1 MSDATTAV
9 REGDF
14 TARRS
19 LAKSISAIESGG
31 PEALAIE
38 QRALQQPAAAHVL
51 GITGPPGAGKSS
63 LISALLPHAL
73 DHYGAVAILAVDPS
87 SSLTGGALLGDRVRM
102 DYRHFDQKVFFRSM
116 ASRGYQG
123 GIAAATRASVN
134 VLDAAGWPLV
144 IIETLGIGQVEL
156 DVMDLADRV
165 AVVLNP
171 GWGDSF
177 QANKAGLTEQGDA
190 FVLNKADRPGLENA
204 KILLEQSLQ
213 CLPTAT
219 PPSVFT
225 TIATDNEGISELW
238 QALTKLMRM
247 LLQPNRANAAVTP
260 SRKGRKPSCC
270 RTSKGFWS
278 HPQQPARKTPHP
290 RTPPT
295 SYSASTANGT
305 RPCSLQTHCPENIYG
320 ALNTFR

>member
-1 MSDATTAV
+1 MSDATTADW
-9 REGDF
+9 EGAF

-38 QRALQQPAAAHVL
+38 QRALQQPGSAHVL

-73 DHYGAVAILAVDPS
+73 NHYGAVAILAVDPS

-102 DYRHFDQKVFFRSM
+102 DYQHFDRKVFFRSM
-116 ASRGYQG
+116 ASRGHQG
-123 GIAAATRASVN
+123 GVAAATRASVN
-134 VLDAAGWPLV
+134 VLDGAGWPLV

-156 DVMDLADRV
+156 DVMALADRV

-177 QANKAGLTEQGDA
+177 QANKAGLTEQGDV

-204 KILLEQSLQ
+204 IMLLEQSLQ
-213 CLPTAT
+213 CLPTT
-219 PPSVFT
+219 IPPAVFT
-225 TIATDNEGISELW
+225 TIATDGEGVPELW
-238 QALTKLMRM
+238 QALAQLMQDAPQEQQHRRRSDGVNEGAKTQLLRDFEAFLASPETASKESATPEGAAD
-247 LLQPNRANAAVTP
+247 LLQRFYREQN
-260 SRKGRKPSCC
+260 
-270 RTSKGFWS
+270 
-278 HPQQPARKTPHP
+278 
-290 RTPPT
+290 
-295 SYSASTANGT
+295 
-305 RPCSLQTHCPENIYG
+305 
-320 ALNTFR
+320 

>member
-1 MSDATTAV
+1 M
-9 REGDF
+9 
-14 TARRS
+14 
-19 LAKSISAIESGG
+19 
-31 PEALAIE
+31 
-38 QRALQQPAAAHVL
+38 
-51 GITGPPGAGKSS
+51 
-63 LISALLPHAL
+63 
-73 DHYGAVAILAVDPS
+73 
-87 SSLTGGALLGDRVRM
+87 RM

-156 DVMDLADRV
+156 EVMDLADRV

-219 PPSVFT
+219 PPGVFS
-225 TIATDNEGISELW
+225 TIATDGEGIPELW
-238 QALTKLMRM
+238 QALSNLMQVPAGEQQSRRRSVAIM
-247 LLQPNRANAAVTP
+247 EGAKAQLLQDFDEFLASPAAASPETAP
-260 SRKGRKPSCC
+260 SEG
-270 RTSKGFWS
+270 
-278 HPQQPARKTPHP
+278 AVDL
-290 RTPPT
+290 
-295 SYSASTANGT
+295 
-305 RPCSLQTHCPENIYG
+305 LQRFY
-320 ALNTFR
+320 RQRD

>member
-1 MSDATTAV
+1 MNDSATA
-9 REGDF
+9 GGANDF
-14 TARRS
+14 AARRA
-19 LAKSISAIESGG
+19 LAKSISTIESGG
-31 PEALAIE
+31 AEALAIE
-38 QRALQQPAAAHVL
+38 QRALQQPACAHVL

-63 LISALLPHAL
+63 LVSALLPHAL
-73 DHYGAVAILAVDPS
+73 NEYGAVAVLAVDPS
-87 SSLTGGALLGDRVRM
+87 SSVTGGALLGDRVRM

-116 ASRGYQG
+116 ASRGHQG

-134 VLDAAGWPLV
+134 VLDAAGWPLI

-156 DVMDLADRV
+156 DVINLADRV

-238 QALTKLMRM
+238 QALTKLMQDAPTTQQSKRRCDALKEGAKTQ
-247 LLQPNRANAAVTP
+247 LLQDFERFLESPAVASPENAA
-260 SRKGRKPSCC
+260 SDDAADLLRRFY
-270 RTSKGFWS
+270 R
-278 HPQQPARKTPHP
+278 QRD
-290 RTPPT
+290 
-295 SYSASTANGT
+295 
-305 RPCSLQTHCPENIYG
+305 
-320 ALNTFR
+320 

>member
-1 MSDATTAV
+1 MSDVTSADWAD
-9 REGDF
+9 GF
-14 TARRS
+14 TARRA
-19 LAKSISAIESGG
+19 LAKSISAVESGG

-51 GITGPPGAGKSS
+51 GFTGPPGAGKSS

-219 PPSVFT
+219 PPGVFT
-225 TIATDNEGISELW
+225 TIATDGEGIPELW
-238 QALTKLMRM
+238 QALTNLMQDARCR
-247 LLQPNRANAAVTP
+247 PNRADAAVLTP
-260 SRKGRKPSCC
+260 SWK
-270 RTSKGFWS
+270 
-278 HPQQPARKTPHP
+278 ARKAQLLQDFDEVSGVTRGCQPGN
-290 RTPPT
+290 RTPPRALPT
-295 SYSASTANGT
+295 SCGASTANGT
-305 RPCSLQTHCPENIYG
+305 SPGSAYKISSQS
-320 ALNTFR
+320 

>member
-1 MSDATTAV
+1 MSDVTSADWAD
-9 REGDF
+9 GF
-14 TARRS
+14 TARRA
-19 LAKSISAIESGG
+19 LAKSISAVESGG

-156 DVMDLADRV
+156 EVMDLADRV

-219 PPSVFT
+219 PPGVFS
-225 TIATDNEGISELW
+225 TIATDGEGIPELW
-238 QALTKLMRM
+238 QALSNLMQVPAGEQQSRRRSVAIM
-247 LLQPNRANAAVTP
+247 EGAKAQLLQDFEEFLASPAAASPETAP
-260 SRKGRKPSCC
+260 SEG
-270 RTSKGFWS
+270 
-278 HPQQPARKTPHP
+278 AVDL
-290 RTPPT
+290 
-295 SYSASTANGT
+295 
-305 RPCSLQTHCPENIYG
+305 LQRFY
-320 ALNTFR
+320 RQRD

>member
-1 MSDATTAV
+1 MSDSATAGDA
-9 REGDF
+9 EDF
-14 TARRS
+14 TARRA
-19 LAKSISAIESGG
+19 LAKSISTIESGG
-31 PEALAIE
+31 TEALAIE
-38 QRALQQPAAAHVL
+38 QKALEQPPSAHVL

-73 DHYGAVAILAVDPS
+73 NEYGAVAILAVDPS

-116 ASRGYQG
+116 ASRGHQG
-123 GIAAATRASVN
+123 GIAAATRASIN
-134 VLDAAGWPLV
+134 LLDAAGWPLV

-156 DVMDLADRV
+156 DVIELADRV

-219 PPSVFT
+219 PPGVFS
-225 TIATDNEGISELW
+225 TIATDGEGIPELW
-238 QALTKLMRM
+238 QALSNLMQVPAGAQQSRRRSAAIM
-247 LLQPNRANAAVTP
+247 EGAKAQLLQDFEEFLASPGAASP
-260 SRKGRKPSCC
+260 
-270 RTSKGFWS
+270 
-278 HPQQPARKTPHP
+278 KTPP
-290 RTPPT
+290 
-295 SYSASTANGT
+295 SEGAVDL
-305 RPCSLQTHCPENIYG
+305 LQRFYRLRG
-320 ALNTFR
+320 

>member
-1 MSDATTAV
+1 MKDSATAGV
-9 REGDF
+9 ADDF
-14 TARRS
+14 TARRA
-19 LAKSISAIESGG
+19 LAKSISTIESGG
-31 PEALAIE
+31 AEALAIE
-38 QRALQQPAAAHVL
+38 QRALEQPAAAHVL

-73 DHYGAVAILAVDPS
+73 AQYGAVAVLAVDPS

-116 ASRGYQG
+116 ASRGHQG

-134 VLDAAGWPLV
+134 LLDAAGWPLV

-156 DVMDLADRV
+156 DIMTLADRV

-213 CLPTAT
+213 CLPTST
-219 PPSVFT
+219 PPGVYSTV
-225 TIATDNEGISELW
+225 ATDGDGVPDLW
-238 QALTKLMRM
+238 QALATLMRESTQEKQTLRRHAAIREGAKTQ
-247 LLQPNRANAAVTP
+247 LLQDFDAFLASPSAALPENTASENAA
-260 SRKGRKPSCC
+260 
-270 RTSKGFWS
+270 
-278 HPQQPARKTPHP
+278 AL
-290 RTPPT
+290 
-295 SYSASTANGT
+295 
-305 RPCSLQTHCPENIYG
+305 LQRFYRG
-320 ALNTFR
+320 QD

>member
-1 MSDATTAV
+1 MSDATTAD

-177 QANKAGLTEQGDA
+177 QADKAGLTEQGDA

-238 QALTKLMRM
+238 QALTKLMQDAPTTQQSKRRCDALREGAKTQ
-247 LLQPNRANAAVTP
+247 LLQDFERFLESPAA
-260 SRKGRKPSCC
+260 
-270 RTSKGFWS
+270 
-278 HPQQPARKTPHP
+278 
-290 RTPPT
+290 
-295 SYSASTANGT
+295 AS
-305 RPCSLQTHCPENIYG
+305 PENASSDDAADLLRRFY
-320 ALNTFR
+320 RQRD

>member
-1 MSDATTAV
+1 MSDSATA
-9 REGDF
+9 GDAEDI
-14 TARRS
+14 TARRA
-19 LAKSISAIESGG
+19 LAKSISTIESGG
-31 PEALAIE
+31 TEALAIE
-38 QRALQQPAAAHVL
+38 QKALEQPPSAHVL

-73 DHYGAVAILAVDPS
+73 AQYGAVAILAVDPS

-116 ASRGYQG
+116 ASRGHQG
-123 GIAAATRASVN
+123 GIAAATRASIN
-134 VLDAAGWPLV
+134 LLDAAGWPLV

-156 DVMDLADRV
+156 DVIELADRV

-219 PPSVFT
+219 PPGVFS
-225 TIATDNEGISELW
+225 TIATDGDGIPELW
-238 QALTKLMRM
+238 QALSNLMLVPAGAQQSRRRNAAIM
-247 LLQPNRANAAVTP
+247 EGAKAQLLQDFEEFLALPAAASPETAP
-260 SRKGRKPSCC
+260 S
-270 RTSKGFWS
+270 
-278 HPQQPARKTPHP
+278 
-290 RTPPT
+290 
-295 SYSASTANGT
+295 
-305 RPCSLQTHCPENIYG
+305 EG
-320 ALNTFR
+320 AVELLRRFYRLRG

>member
-1 MSDATTAV
+1 MSDASTAG

-31 PEALAIE
+31 PDALAIE
-38 QRALQQPAAAHVL
+38 QRALQKPASAHVL

-156 DVMDLADRV
+156 DVMALADRV

-204 KILLEQSLQ
+204 IMLLEQSLQ
-213 CLPTAT
+213 CLPTMT
-219 PPSVFT
+219 PPAVFT
-225 TIATDNEGISELW
+225 TIATDGEGVPELW
-238 QALTKLMRM
+238 QALAQLMQDAPQEQQNRRRSHAVREGAKTQLLNDFEAFLASPAAASPENGPSDSAAN
-247 LLQPNRANAAVTP
+247 LLQRFY
-260 SRKGRKPSCC
+260 R
-270 RTSKGFWS
+270 
-278 HPQQPARKTPHP
+278 QQD
-290 RTPPT
+290 
-295 SYSASTANGT
+295 
-305 RPCSLQTHCPENIYG
+305 
-320 ALNTFR
+320 

>member
-1 MSDATTAV
+1 MSDGTSASSPD
-9 REGDF
+9 DF
-14 TARRS
+14 TVRRA

-31 PEALAIE
+31 PEALTIE
-38 QRALQQPAAAHVL
+38 QTALQQPASAHVL

-73 DHYGAVAILAVDPS
+73 DHYGAVAVLAVDPS
-87 SSLTGGALLGDRVRM
+87 SLVTGGALLGDRVRM
-102 DYRHFDQKVFFRSM
+102 DYRHFEQKVFFRSM
-116 ASRGYQG
+116 ASRGQQG

-156 DVMDLADRV
+156 DVMALADRV

-213 CLPTAT
+213 CLPAAT
-219 PPSVFT
+219 PPRVFT
-225 TIATDNEGISELW
+225 TIATDGEGIPELW
-238 QALTKLMRM
+238 QGLAELMQDAAKNPHSRRRSEAAREAAKTQLIQDFEAFLASPAAGSPENAQLGDAAE
-247 LLQPNRANAAVTP
+247 LLQRFY
-260 SRKGRKPSCC
+260 RQRD
-270 RTSKGFWS
+270 
-278 HPQQPARKTPHP
+278 
-290 RTPPT
+290 
-295 SYSASTANGT
+295 
-305 RPCSLQTHCPENIYG
+305 
-320 ALNTFR
+320 

>member
-1 MSDATTAV
+1 MSDSATAGDA
-9 REGDF
+9 EDF
-14 TARRS
+14 TARRA
-19 LAKSISAIESGG
+19 LAKSISTIESGG
-31 PEALAIE
+31 TEALAIE
-38 QRALQQPAAAHVL
+38 QKALEQPPSAHVL

-73 DHYGAVAILAVDPS
+73 AQYGAVAILAVDPS

-116 ASRGYQG
+116 ASRGHQG
-123 GIAAATRASVN
+123 GIAAATRASIN
-134 VLDAAGWPLV
+134 LLDAAGWPLV

-156 DVMDLADRV
+156 DVIELADRV

-213 CLPTAT
+213 CLPTST
-219 PPSVFT
+219 PPRVFS
-225 TIATDNEGISELW
+225 TIATDGDGIPELW
-238 QALTKLMRM
+238 QALSNLMLVPAGAQQSRRRNAAIM
-247 LLQPNRANAAVTP
+247 EGAKAQLLQDFEEFLALPAAASPETAP
-260 SRKGRKPSCC
+260 S
-270 RTSKGFWS
+270 
-278 HPQQPARKTPHP
+278 
-290 RTPPT
+290 
-295 SYSASTANGT
+295 
-305 RPCSLQTHCPENIYG
+305 EG
-320 ALNTFR
+320 AVELLRRFYRLRG

>member
-1 MSDATTAV
+1 MSDATSADW
-9 REGDF
+9 GDGF
-14 TARRS
+14 TARRA
-19 LAKSISAIESGG
+19 LAKSISAIEAGG
-31 PEALAIE
+31 PEALEIE

-156 DVMDLADRV
+156 DVMELADRV

-213 CLPTAT
+213 CLPAAT
-219 PPSVFT
+219 PPRVFT
-225 TIATDNEGISELW
+225 TIATDDEGIPELW
-238 QALTKLMRM
+238 QSLADLMQEAPKIRQSRRRCEAVREGAKTQLLRDFEAFLASPEAARSESAAPEGAAD
-247 LLQPNRANAAVTP
+247 LLQRFYREQN
-260 SRKGRKPSCC
+260 
-270 RTSKGFWS
+270 
-278 HPQQPARKTPHP
+278 
-290 RTPPT
+290 
-295 SYSASTANGT
+295 
-305 RPCSLQTHCPENIYG
+305 
-320 ALNTFR
+320 

>member
-1 MSDATTAV
+1 MSDATSADW
-9 REGDF
+9 GDGF
-14 TARRS
+14 TARRA

-38 QRALQQPAAAHVL
+38 QRALQQPASAHVL

-102 DYRHFDQKVFFRSM
+102 DYRLFDQKVFFRSM

-156 DVMDLADRV
+156 DVMELADRV

-213 CLPTAT
+213 CLPAAT

-238 QALTKLMRM
+238 QALAKLMRDAPTAQQNKRRCDAVREGAKTQ
-247 LLQPNRANAAVTP
+247 LLQDFERFLASPAAAT
-260 SRKGRKPSCC
+260 
-270 RTSKGFWS
+270 
-278 HPQQPARKTPHP
+278 
-290 RTPPT
+290 
-295 SYSASTANGT
+295 
-305 RPCSLQTHCPENIYG
+305 PENASSEDAADLLLRFY
-320 ALNTFR
+320 RQRD

>member
-1 MSDATTAV
+1 MSDSAGAGGV
-9 REGDF
+9 DDF
-14 TARRS
+14 TARRT

-38 QRALQQPAAAHVL
+38 QTALEQPGSAHVL

-73 DHYGAVAILAVDPS
+73 AHYGSVAVLAVDPS
-87 SSLTGGALLGDRVRM
+87 SSVTGGALLGDRVRM

-116 ASRGYQG
+116 ASRGHQG

-134 VLDAAGWPLV
+134 VLDAAGWSLV

-156 DVMDLADRV
+156 DVMALADRV

-190 FVLNKADRPGLENA
+190 FVLNKADRPGLEQA
-204 KILLEQSLQ
+204 TILLEQSLQ
-213 CLPTAT
+213 CLPTAD
-219 PPSVFT
+219 PPSVFPT
-225 TIATDNEGISELW
+225 VATDGEGVPELW
-238 QALTKLMRM
+238 QALAK
-247 LLQPNRANAAVTP
+247 LLQDAPRAQRSRRRSAAVWEGARNQLLQDFDAFLASPDPPTKADSPSENAADL
-260 SRKGRKPSCC
+260 
-270 RTSKGFWS
+270 
-278 HPQQPARKTPHP
+278 
-290 RTPPT
+290 
-295 SYSASTANGT
+295 
-305 RPCSLQTHCPENIYG
+305 LQRFYQ
-320 ALNTFR
+320 RQD

>member
-1 MSDATTAV
+1 MSDSATAGDA
-9 REGDF
+9 EDF
-14 TARRS
+14 TARRA
-19 LAKSISAIESGG
+19 LAKSISTIESGG
-31 PEALAIE
+31 TEALAIE
-38 QRALQQPAAAHVL
+38 QKALEQPPSAHVL

-73 DHYGAVAILAVDPS
+73 AQYGAVAILAVDPS

-116 ASRGYQG
+116 ASRGHQG
-123 GIAAATRASVN
+123 GIAAATRASIN
-134 VLDAAGWPLV
+134 LLDAAGWPLV

-156 DVMDLADRV
+156 DVIELADRV

-213 CLPTAT
+213 CLPTST
-219 PPSVFT
+219 PPRVFS
-225 TIATDNEGISELW
+225 TIATDGDGIPELW
-238 QALTKLMRM
+238 QALSNLMLVPAGAQQSRRRNAAIM
-247 LLQPNRANAAVTP
+247 EGAKAQLLQDFEEFLALPAAASPETAP
-260 SRKGRKPSCC
+260 SEG
-270 RTSKGFWS
+270 
-278 HPQQPARKTPHP
+278 AVDL
-290 RTPPT
+290 
-295 SYSASTANGT
+295 
-305 RPCSLQTHCPENIYG
+305 LQRFY
-320 ALNTFR
+320 RQRD